1 MKKKIFLVLFV
12 LATIG
17 LFIFAHQV
25 LKDNEAKQQYKVQQ
39 NLKAP
44 IEIPAEYVLSFV
56 EAEKTN
62 KPVVAMFYVDWC
74 GYCRRYMPIFGKF
87 AKEYKDKYTF
97 AVINCDKPENRKLVE
112 ENNIMAFPTLIVFD
126 KKNDYDFVLPQTV
139 TIDKGI
145 MKTSLNKYLK
155 LREKIQNK

>member
-25 LKDNEAKQQYKVQQ
+25 LKDNEAKQQYKAQQ
-39 NLKAP
+39 NLRAP
-44 IEIPAEYVLSFV
+44 IEIPNESVLSIE
-56 EAEKTN
+56 EANKTN

-74 GYCRRYMPIFGKF
+74 GYCRRYMPIFGEF
-87 AKEYKDKYTF
+87 AKEYKNKYAF
-97 AVINCDKPENRKLVE
+97 VAINCDKPEYRKIVNN
-112 ENNIMAFPTLIVFD
+112 NNIMAFPTFVVFD
-126 KKNDYDFVLPQTV
+126 KKNDYDFMLPQTV

>member
-1 MKKKIFLVLFV
+1 MKKKIFLVLFI

-17 LFIFAHQV
+17 LFVFAHQV
-25 LKDNEAKQQYKVQQ
+25 LKDNEAKQYKAQQ

-44 IEIPAEYVLSFV
+44 IEIPNESVLSIE
-56 EAEKTN
+56 EANKTN

-74 GYCRRYMPIFGKF
+74 GYCRRYMPIFGEF
-87 AKEYKDKYTF
+87 AKEYKNKYAF
-97 AVINCDKPENRKLVE
+97 AAINCDKPEYRKIVNN
-112 ENNIMAFPTLIVFD
+112 NNIMAFPTFVVFD
-126 KKNDYDFVLPQTV
+126 KKNDYDFMLPQTV